1 MGPRYFQVFSS
12 YPSGCIGCFNS
23 FGFTRVPLFWS
34 YVVVGFLTSVS
45 AREPLDFSRQ
55 GGSNRYL
62 YRRQLSHLQNTVPLD
77 IMKKQAEKS
86 ARKNQ
91 RADIGWSERKSV
103 RIVGGLILLG
113 IAFVLA
119 VWLLPAAARLGQTTT
134 STTTSV
140 VTSTTQTT
148 TAP

>member
-1 MGPRYFQVFSS
+1 
-12 YPSGCIGCFNS
+12 
-23 FGFTRVPLFWS
+23 
-34 YVVVGFLTSVS
+34 
-45 AREPLDFSRQ
+45 
-55 GGSNRYL
+55 
-62 YRRQLSHLQNTVPLD
+62 
-77 IMKKQAEKS
+77 MKKQAKKS